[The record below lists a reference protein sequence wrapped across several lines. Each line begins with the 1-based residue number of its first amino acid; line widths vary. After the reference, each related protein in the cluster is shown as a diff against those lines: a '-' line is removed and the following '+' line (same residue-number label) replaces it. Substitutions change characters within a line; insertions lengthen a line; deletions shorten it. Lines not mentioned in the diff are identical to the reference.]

1 MSAHRTVSP
10 ALLPLASRLLHGALM
25 ALTLCTPALAFYLG
39 QEELSRLSQLATESP
54 TNATALLPEGRHLLV
69 GGGCYG
75 CGSCG
80 LTSCRWGGGR
90 GPVGGCRG
98 GRAGDCWWRVPGAQ
112 AGSRRELGNR
122 FMRSPLAGAR
132 RVGGVDGWSM
142 GDL

>member
-54 TNATALLPEGRHLLV
+54 TNATLALLPEGRHLLV

-80 LTSCRWGGGR
+80 LTSCR
-90 GPVGGCRG
+90 
-98 GRAGDCWWRVPGAQ
+98 
-112 AGSRRELGNR
+112 
-122 FMRSPLAGAR
+122 
-132 RVGGVDGWSM
+132 
-142 GDL
+142 